1 MIYDIVDHRL
11 ETRTEQLS
19 EVQQFFENLK
29 SFILA
34 LIQMEQDALGGK

>member
-1 MIYDIVDHRL
+1 MIHGIVDHQL
-11 ETRTEQLS
+11 ETRTEQLF
-19 EVQQFFENLK
+19 EAQQFFENLK